1 MSTDRRIPRSSLT
14 VRSVVSHVFVA
25 AVALL
30 AFYVVIR
37 LLIPALFDQGMARG
51 PMGARGQGE
60 SLRGVVTSAITTA
73 ALVGGLIAVATAV
86 GIGWLLSRR
95 LLLPITQVRDATRR
109 ISSGDYAARVPLPPE
124 RELAELATDVN
135 TMGERLSQTERTRVQ
150 LIADVAHEMR
160 TPLTVLDGYVEGMI
174 DGVIEVTPSSLQDMA
189 TETRRLRRLAED
201 FSSLSKAQERR
212 FDLILEPRDLADI
225 VTAAATRMGP
235 QLEDEGIELALSVP
249 PLPVTADEDRIMQ
262 VVTNLLG
269 NAVAATGRGGHIRI
283 AGRQEAGWAVV
294 DVADTGV
301 GLAPDDV
308 ERVFER
314 FYRAHQGR
322 ASGSGIGLTIS
333 RELMRAHGGELSAHS
348 DGPGQG
354 ATFSVWLPIRR
365 T

>member
-1 MSTDRRIPRSSLT
+1 
-14 VRSVVSHVFVA
+14 
-25 AVALL
+25 
-30 AFYVVIR
+30 
-37 LLIPALFDQGMARG
+37 
-51 PMGARGQGE
+51 
-60 SLRGVVTSAITTA
+60 
-73 ALVGGLIAVATAV
+73 
-86 GIGWLLSRR
+86 
-95 LLLPITQVRDATRR
+95 
-109 ISSGDYAARVPLPPE
+109 
-124 RELAELATDVN
+124 
-135 TMGERLSQTERTRVQ
+135 
-150 LIADVAHEMR
+150 
-160 TPLTVLDGYVEGMI
+160 MI

-235 QLEDEGIELALSVP
+235 QLEDEGIDLALSVP

-365 T
+365 TEPSRARGPGPVPRGRCCQAPGSARGRRCPPPPGRPPPGALPPVWRPGLTTRRTTRRVRRTRTRRRRGHRSGPRGPGCRADARRRRRGAARSSRWSRRRWLPDTSRRRACTGRAPAVPPRA